1 MTGNHLIAT
10 VRLRADKGGHQHA
23 VLLYAVCHLR
33 HSFVLLDLER
43 MIGEVGDVGGIQ
55 RDDLFKL
62 RFRTAFIGGE
72 QVIERRHP

>member
-1 MTGNHLIAT
+1 MTGDHLIAA
-10 VRLRADKGGHQHA
+10 VRFGADKGRYQHA

-43 MIGEVGDVGGIQ
+43 MIGEVGDVGGVQ
-55 RDDLFKL
+55 RNDLFKL
-62 RFRTAFIGGE
+62 RFGTALVGGE